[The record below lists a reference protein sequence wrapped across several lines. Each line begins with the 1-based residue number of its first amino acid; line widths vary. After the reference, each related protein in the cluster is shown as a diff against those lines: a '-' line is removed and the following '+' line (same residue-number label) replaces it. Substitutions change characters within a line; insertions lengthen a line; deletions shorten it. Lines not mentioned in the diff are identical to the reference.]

1 MLFVQSV
8 ILHNFDDCYSIVGSC
23 NKSKACSFV
32 KLANHRK
39 RWRRRPCGETLL
51 KEVTLKDNTKR
62 LYPNKIYCSQSV
74 IESKKRL
81 VKRRN
86 CVNHCELW
94 RSRVVRFVGQVTG
107 YDYDGRVWQDFENYE
122 GEPFLAA
129 PRNYAL
135 MLNVDW
141 MQPIVP
147 PDNSWEICL
156 SMRKII
162 VRGRVEIA

>member
-1 MLFVQSV
+1 MYIFFRCQSTRSPRVFRSFSLFFVLCMLFVQSV

-23 NKSKACSFV
+23 NKSKARSIV

-51 KEVTLKDNTKR
+51 KEVTLKDNTTW

-94 RSRVVRFVGQVTG
+94 RSREVRFVCQRAMITMVTIWLRYVYG
-107 YDYDGRVWQDFENYE
+107 
-122 GEPFLAA
+122 
-129 PRNYAL
+129 
-135 MLNVDW
+135 
-141 MQPIVP
+141 
-147 PDNSWEICL
+147 
-156 SMRKII
+156 KILRI
-162 VRGRVEIA
+162 TKVNRS